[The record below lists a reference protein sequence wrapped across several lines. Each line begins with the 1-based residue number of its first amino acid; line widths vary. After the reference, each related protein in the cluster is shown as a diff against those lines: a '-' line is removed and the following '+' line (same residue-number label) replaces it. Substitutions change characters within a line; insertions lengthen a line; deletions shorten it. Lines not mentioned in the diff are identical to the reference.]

1 MEDSQAAYE
10 QWLSE
15 VKINKS
21 VVEKSPICFYVKIEP
36 EQKGALLE
44 CLAKVKPMDNM
55 QDMMNAALGLCLT
68 NIYSGYYTTE

>member
-1 MEDSQAAYE
+1 MDDCQTVNKTF
-10 QWLSE
+10 LSGIE
-15 VKINKS
+15 PDKS
-21 VVEKSPICFYVKIEP
+21 IAESPICFYVKIEP

-68 NIYSGYYTTE
+68 NIYSDYYTTE